1 MKNRSHLKNVFWLN
15 VFVGAS
21 FKILK
26 ILESAC
32 GLRPTKNIKSDGES
46 GFAWKLGPAATLNQ
60 NTIFEKASKLLRTA
74 AVVLILLMT
83 ASVSAEQNEVFII
96 KVADA
101 ISPGTAEFIKTGIRT
116 AEERAATAVIIE
128 LDTPGGLAES
138 MRLIVQNILAS
149 KVPIAVFVSPSGA
162 RAASAGVMI
171 TMAADVA
178 AMAPGTNIGAAHP
191 VGAGGKDI
199 DGKMSEKVIND
210 MVAQAKSVAEKR
222 GRNAQWVEAAIRES
236 VSVTETEALEK
247 NVIDLVAQD
256 IDDLINQLNGR
267 ELEGK
272 GVLDLGDVKK
282 VFHEET
288 LRTKILKTISNPNI
302 AYILMMIGLAGLY
315 FELSHP
321 GAIFPGVIG
330 GIALILAFFALQTL
344 PINYAGVLL
353 IVLAIIFFIMEMKI
367 TSYGLLSVAGVVSLL
382 LGSLML
388 FEGSTSDMK
397 VSLQVLLPTVI
408 LISGFFVAVASL
420 VFRAQISR
428 PTTGSKGLVGEIGV
442 VKKALRPDGK
452 VFVHGELWNAR
463 AKEPLDENVKVRVV
477 KVVNLV
483 LEVESLDEGA
493 TA

>member
-1 MKNRSHLKNVFWLN
+1 MK
-15 VFVGAS
+15 
-21 FKILK
+21 
-26 ILESAC
+26 
-32 GLRPTKNIKSDGES
+32 T
-46 GFAWKLGPAATLNQ
+46 
-60 NTIFEKASKLLRTA
+60 KLLGIA
-74 AVVLILLMT
+74 AIMLFLLIATEVL
-83 ASVSAEQNEVFII
+83 AEQSEVYII

-101 ISPGTAEFIKTGIRT
+101 ISPGTADFIKTGIKT
-116 AEERAATAVIIE
+116 AEEKAATVIIIE

-138 MRLIVQNILAS
+138 MRLIVQNILGS
-149 KVPIAVFVSPSGA
+149 KVPVVVFVSPSGA

-199 DGKMSEKVIND
+199 DGTMSEKIIND
-210 MVAQAKSVAEKR
+210 MVAQAQSVAEQR

-236 VSVTETEALEK
+236 VSVTETEALKE
-247 NVIDLVAQD
+247 NIIDLIAQD
-256 IDDLINQLNGR
+256 TDDLIKQLNGR
-267 ELEGK
+267 ELREK
-272 GVLDLGDVKK
+272 GVLNLANPKK
-282 VFHEET
+282 VVLEET

-330 GIALILAFFALQTL
+330 GIALILAFFAMQTL
-344 PINYAGVLL
+344 PVNYAGILL

-367 TSYGLLSVAGVVSLL
+367 TSYGLLSVAGIVSLL

-388 FEGSTSDMK
+388 FEAPTADMK
-397 VSLQVLLPTVI
+397 LSLRVVLPTVI

-420 VFRAQISR
+420 VFRAQISK
-428 PTTGSKGLVGEIGV
+428 PATGSMGLVGEIGV
-442 VKKALRPDGK
+442 VKKALTPEGK

-463 AKEPLDENVKVRVV
+463 AKEPLDQNVKVRVV
-477 KVVNLV
+477 KVVNLIV
-483 LEVESLDEGA
+483 EVEAVDEGVIA
-493 TA
+493 